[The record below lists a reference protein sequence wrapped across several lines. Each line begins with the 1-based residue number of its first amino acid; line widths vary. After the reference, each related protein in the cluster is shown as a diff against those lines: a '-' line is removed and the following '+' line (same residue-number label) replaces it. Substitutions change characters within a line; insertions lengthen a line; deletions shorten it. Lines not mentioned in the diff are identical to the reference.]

1 MSTRLLIS
9 ALVSVVPLL
18 LIIAY
23 NDVRYR
29 RIPNPYVLAILVCG
43 FGLNA
48 TFGGMHGVV
57 SSIGGLALAFG
68 LMFLMH
74 LVGAMG
80 AGDVKLFGAVG
91 AVIGLHLVLPTFI
104 VVVLTGGVLAVV
116 FSIYSGTMQTTMWR
130 VLNILMGIMPGARIP
145 RYEIPADRRLTIP
158 YGVAISVG
166 SVMSFLYF
174 GG

>member
-43 FGLNA
+43 FGLNW
-48 TFGGMHGVV
+48 TFGGVNGVV
-57 SSIGGLALAFG
+57 SSIGGLVLAFG

-80 AGDVKLFGAVG
+80 AGDVKL
-91 AVIGLHLVLPTFI
+91 
-104 VVVLTGGVLAVV
+104 LAPLA
-116 FSIYSGTMQTTMWR
+116 Q
-130 VLNILMGIMPGARIP
+130 
-145 RYEIPADRRLTIP
+145 
-158 YGVAISVG
+158 
-166 SVMSFLYF
+166 
-174 GG
+174 